1 MSASKSV
8 LIIGKPASGKT
19 TFLAQFLTRVTKG
32 KSKVKLVSMPD
43 NIKAISDAQKSLSS
57 GEEPATT
64 QSDRNVELNLSLD
77 IDGNNVQLSCPD
89 YGGEQISAQTELME
103 VDNTWHKRVKGSHNW
118 LLFIRASKISPEY
131 DLSVTSY
138 ETVEKDKSDDHK
150 ELVLSEQSSYIEL
163 IQSLLYAK
171 GVGVRQERKLPKLVI
186 VITCWDE
193 LNNELTPK
201 EVLIEKLPMF
211 NNVIEAMWD
220 SQKLSVLGLSAQE
233 FTLKDDID
241 ASDKYLDD
249 LPESFGYM
257 VTEEGNKDKDI
268 TRIIDWAIK

>member
-1 MSASKSV
+1 MSANKSV

-32 KSKVKLVSMPD
+32 KSKVKLVSMPE
-43 NIKAISDAQKSLSS
+43 NIKAISDAQRSLAA

-77 IDGNNVQLSCPD
+77 INGNNIQLSCPD

-103 VDNTWHKRVKGSHNW
+103 VDTKWQERVKDSNNW
-118 LLFIRASKISPEY
+118 ILFIRASKISPEY
-131 DLSVTSY
+131 DLSITSY
-138 ETVEKDKSDDHK
+138 ENIEKDKSSAHK
-150 ELVLSEQSSYIEL
+150 ELVLSEQSLYIEL
-163 IQSLLYAK
+163 IQSLLFAK
-171 GVGVRQERKLPKLVI
+171 EVGIRKEKELPKLVV

-193 LNNELTPK
+193 LSSELTPK

-211 NNVIEAMWD
+211 NNVIESIWNG
-220 SQKLSVLGLSAQE
+220 QKLSVIGLSAQE
-233 FTLKDDID
+233 FSLKGDIE
-241 ASDKYLDD
+241 ASDRYLDD

-268 TRIIDWAIK
+268 THLIDWALQ

>member
-1 MSASKSV
+1 MTASKSV

-32 KSKVKLVSMPD
+32 KSKVKLISMPD

-64 QSDRNVELNLSLD
+64 QSDKNVELNLSLD

-89 YGGEQISAQTELME
+89 YGGEQISAHTELME
-103 VDNTWHKRVKGSHNW
+103 IDKTWQKLVKGSHNW

-138 ETVEKDKSDDHK
+138 ETVEKDKSDVHK

-211 NNVIEAMWD
+211 NNMIEAMWNR
-220 SQKLSVLGLSAQE
+220 QKLSVLGLSAQE
-233 FTLKDDID
+233 FPLKDDIE

-268 TRIIDWAIK
+268 TRLIDWAIK

>member
-1 MSASKSV
+1 MTASKSV

-19 TFLAQFLTRVTKG
+19 TFLAQFLTRVAKG
-32 KSKVKLVSMPD
+32 KSKVKLLSMPD

-64 QSDRNVELNLSLD
+64 QSDRNVELNLSLE

-89 YGGEQISAQTELME
+89 YGGEQISAHTELME
-103 VDNTWHKRVKGSHNW
+103 IDKTWQKLVKGSDNW

-138 ETVEKDKSDDHK
+138 ETIEKDKSDVQK

-171 GVGVRQERKLPKLVI
+171 DVGVRQERELPKLVV

-211 NNVIEAMWD
+211 NNVIEAMWNR
-220 SQKLSVLGLSAQE
+220 QKLSVLGLSAQE
-233 FTLKDDID
+233 FPLKGDTE
-241 ASDKYLDD
+241 ATDKYLDD

-268 TRIIDWAIK
+268 TFLIDWAIK

>member
-1 MSASKSV
+1 MTASKSV

-19 TFLAQFLTRVTKG
+19 TFLAQFLTRVAKG
-32 KSKVKLVSMPD
+32 KSKVKLLSMPD

-89 YGGEQISAQTELME
+89 YGGEQISAHTELME
-103 VDNTWHKRVKGSHNW
+103 IDKTWQKLVKGSDNW

-138 ETVEKDKSDDHK
+138 ETIEKDKSDVQK

-171 GVGVRQERKLPKLVI
+171 DVGVRQERELPKLVV

-211 NNVIEAMWD
+211 NNVIEAMWNR
-220 SQKLSVLGLSAQE
+220 QKLSVLGLSAQE
-233 FTLKDDID
+233 FPLKDDTE
-241 ASDKYLDD
+241 ATDKYLDD
-249 LPESFGYM
+249 LPENFGYM

-268 TRIIDWAIK
+268 TCLIDWAIK

>member
-1 MSASKSV
+1 MTVSKSV

-89 YGGEQISAQTELME
+89 YGGEQISAHTELME
-103 VDNTWHKRVKGSHNW
+103 VDKTWQKLAKGSHNW

-138 ETVEKDKSDDHK
+138 ETVEKDKSDVHK

-171 GVGVRQERKLPKLVI
+171 GVGVRQEGKLPKLVI

-211 NNVIEAMWD
+211 NNVIEAMWNK
-220 SQKLSVLGLSAQE
+220 QKLSVLGLSAQE
-233 FTLKDDID
+233 FPLKDDIE
-241 ASDKYLDD
+241 ASDRYLDD

-257 VTEEGNKDKDI
+257 ITEEGNKDKDI
-268 TRIIDWAIK
+268 TRLIDWAIK

>member
-118 LLFIRASKISPEY
+118 LLFIRANKISPEY

-171 GVGVRQERKLPKLVI
+171 GVGVRHESKLPKLVI

-211 NNVIEAMWD
+211 NNVIEAMWS

-268 TRIIDWAIK
+268 TRLIDWAIK

>member
-1 MSASKSV
+1 MSTSKSV

-103 VDNTWHKRVKGSHNW
+103 VDNTWQKRVKGSHNW

-138 ETVEKDKSDDHK
+138 ETVEKDKSDVHK

-201 EVLIEKLPMF
+201 EILIEKLPMF
-211 NNVIEAMWD
+211 NNVIDAMWNR
-220 SQKLSVLGLSAQE
+220 QKLSVLGLSAQE
-233 FTLKDDID
+233 FTLKDDIK
-241 ASDKYLDD
+241 ASNKYLDD

-268 TRIIDWAIK
+268 TRLIDWAIK

>member
-77 IDGNNVQLSCPD
+77 IDSNNVQLSCPD